1 MPAPTTLELLWGAP
15 SRPKRGPKPSLTLD
29 RIVTEAVALADAEG
43 LANLSMQRLAERL
56 GCAKMALYRYVPGKS
71 ELNALMLESALGA
84 APEPAADQPDS
95 PELPW
100 RAYLR
105 SWAQTFFDRA
115 WAHPW
120 TLELST
126 GARPMGPNEMS
137 WLESALAALAD
148 SGLTAAERL
157 DTVVL
162 LIGHARGLVQ
172 QAGATPD
179 GDAEGRLVKE
189 IGAILSAH
197 RDRYPHVVSAFTDQ
211 ATVRGEGRNNALHY
225 GIDRIL
231 DGVGAL
237 INNRKQP

>member
-15 SRPKRGPKPSLTLD
+15 TRPKRGPKPSLTLD

-71 ELNALMLESALGA
+71 ELNALMLEAALGA
-84 APEPAADQPDS
+84 APDPAADPATD
-95 PELPW
+95 EEPW

-105 SWAQTFFDRA
+105 SWTQTFFDRA

-137 WLESALAALAD
+137 WLETALAALD
-148 SGLTAAERL
+148 GSGLTAAERL

-162 LIGHARGLVQ
+162 LIGHGRGLVQ
-172 QAGATPD
+172 QVGATP
-179 GDAEGRLVKE
+179 GEDAEARLITEV
-189 IGAILSAH
+189 GAILATH
-197 RDRYPHVVSAFTDQ
+197 ADRYPHILSVFAEQ
-211 ATVRGEGRNNALHY
+211 ATAPQDGRNNALHY

-231 DGVGAL
+231 DGVSAL
-237 INNRKQP
+237 IETRKSA